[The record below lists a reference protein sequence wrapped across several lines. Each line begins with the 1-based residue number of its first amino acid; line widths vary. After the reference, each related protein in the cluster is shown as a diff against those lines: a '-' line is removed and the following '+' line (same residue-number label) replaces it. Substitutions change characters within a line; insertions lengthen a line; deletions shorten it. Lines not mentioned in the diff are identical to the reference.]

1 MTERQTKTERRE
13 VRLTERDNNLL
24 IEAAGLAGMSVSE
37 FVVEHA
43 VTEAEALVRAHH
55 TIELSEDNF
64 RRFIAALDD
73 TTPNRR
79 FTEVARSDERFK
91 HAD

>member
-1 MTERQTKTERRE
+1 MTGRQTKTQRRE

-43 VTEAEALVRAHH
+43 VTDAEALVRAHH
-55 TIELSEDNF
+55 TIELSEDTF
-64 RRFIAALDD
+64 RRFISALDD
-73 TTPNRR
+73 ATPNRR
-79 FTEVARSDERFK
+79 FTEVVRRAEPFK